1 MLLKFSKLLAVLLG
15 TFFTMAALSI
25 VRFAM
30 LARSAQARTGASDVA
45 VDVYLLVHSTW
56 LILSFIAV
64 LALAGWISYRWIFR
78 S

>member
-1 MLLKFSKLLAVLLG
+1 MLLKLSKLLAVAVG
-15 TFFTMAALSI
+15 TFFAVAALLI
-25 VRFAM
+25 VRFVM
-30 LARSAQARTGASDVA
+30 LARNSQAGTGATA

-64 LALAGWISYRWIFR
+64 LALAGWFSYRWILK

>member
-1 MLLKFSKLLAVLLG
+1 MLKLSKLLAVGLG
-15 TFFTMAALSI
+15 TFFAVIALLI
-25 VRFAM
+25 VRFVM
-30 LARSAQARTGASDVA
+30 LARNSQAGTRATA

-64 LALAGWISYRWIFR
+64 LALAGWISYRWIFK